1 MAQIENF
8 GQTPSKLFNSPHP
21 ARKVPQ
27 LQVHS
32 SLSTLLTHAQDLK
45 ISQAIAAE
53 FEAMQADF
61 NACVTWFGEDPDAAG
76 MGPDSFFSIF
86 LSFAQMLQAAD
97 RDNERKRIAEERRI
111 RREAETKKRMD
122 MLASSKQQQKQQQK
136 GLEFSS
142 LKAGDAQDIVKKI
155 RGKRSEEKRKELA
168 DHEHMSNQNSDSFC
182 SSSSGIDKKKTTRVP
197 PSIPEAHG
205 DVA

>member
-1 MAQIENF
+1 
-8 GQTPSKLFNSPHP
+8 
-21 ARKVPQ
+21 
-27 LQVHS
+27 
-32 SLSTLLTHAQDLK
+32 
-45 ISQAIAAE
+45 
-53 FEAMQADF
+53 MQADF

-97 RDNERKRIAEERRI
+97 RDNERKRIAEERRVVHTLSICI

-122 MLASSKQQQKQQQK
+122 MLASSKQQQKQQK

>member
-1 MAQIENF
+1 AASGF
-8 GQTPSKLFNSPHP
+8 KLSILLKLVQVKAADNSM
-21 ARKVPQ
+21 
-27 LQVHS
+27 
-32 SLSTLLTHAQDLK
+32 TLLNYLAKILREKEATWLTFIDAIPSIQEASRVTHQVLK
-45 ISQAIAAE
+45 AGEAAIRK
-53 FEAMQADF
+53 
-61 NACVTWFGEDPDAAG
+61 
-76 MGPDSFFSIF
+76 
-86 LSFAQMLQAAD
+86 AAD
-97 RDNERKRIAEERRI
+97 LAVQELDVHKKLPNIADNDKFQDAISPI

>member
-1 MAQIENF
+1 M
-8 GQTPSKLFNSPHP
+8 
-21 ARKVPQ
+21 
-27 LQVHS
+27 
-32 SLSTLLTHAQDLK
+32 TLLNYLAKILREKEATWLTFIDAIPSIQEASRVTHQVLK
-45 ISQAIAAE
+45 AGEAAIRK
-53 FEAMQADF
+53 
-61 NACVTWFGEDPDAAG
+61 
-76 MGPDSFFSIF
+76 
-86 LSFAQMLQAAD
+86 AAD
-97 RDNERKRIAEERRI
+97 LAVQELDVHKKLPNIADNDKFQDAISPI